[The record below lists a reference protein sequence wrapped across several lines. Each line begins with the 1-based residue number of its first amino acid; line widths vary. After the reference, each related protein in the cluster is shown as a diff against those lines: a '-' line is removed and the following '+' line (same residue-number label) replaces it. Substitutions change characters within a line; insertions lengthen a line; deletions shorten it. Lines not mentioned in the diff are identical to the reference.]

1 MADKSFEQNVKAE
14 LADLRMKP
22 DEAAWTVIESA
33 LHKEKKRRWFI
44 WLLILLASSGTA
56 GVWTYYSWNEAT
68 INTRTDE
75 HNKATTPIP
84 EPGSVKRDMMSE
96 KPLPGLEKKVAAS
109 GLTNS
114 SKGVDDDIKEPIIA
128 GFKKNPHAITD
139 SKKIKSKT
147 DTENVAAATDSKTNS
162 REVITNK
169 IVSEQSKVLIEVN
182 DQDKKNAVV
191 ISENRK
197 IDSANSLA
205 EGVTSQVLTSSQSQT
220 IKDSTAN
227 NLIAQKP
234 ISKKWQKNI
243 LLAAGYTSTRNG
255 LSGNWALANS
265 NSGSLSGSQGG
276 GGQSAFAAQDA
287 SPSGN
292 PALSLNAGFEI
303 QKQMSKRIALGISLG
318 YTMYQTNVRVGNRV
332 DSAMYFANARSY
344 NDNNFYFTRG
354 NAAMYRE
361 VQHFINADL
370 NLYLPFQLFR
380 KIAARWKLGAGLQ
393 AMIASNA
400 LLYDESTNTFF
411 NNTSLLAKIQPNVST
426 GFDLAIGKQSLFYLG
441 PHLQYTITPLS
452 NRLGNSRH
460 LLFTSLKF
468 SMSLAKKNKPVQR

>member
-1 MADKSFEQNVKAE
+1 MADRSFEQKIKME

-22 DEAAWTVIESA
+22 DEAAWTVIEA
-33 LHKEKKRRWFI
+33 TLHKEKKRRWFI
-44 WLLILLASSGTA
+44 WLFVLLGGCGTA
-56 GVWTYYSWNEAT
+56 GVLTYYSWNDEKINKGTAHNLAT
-68 INTRTDE
+68 DRIL
-75 HNKATTPIP
+75 KS
-84 EPGSVKRDMMSE
+84 GSVKLDVVSG
-96 KPLPGLEKKVAAS
+96 KPLPDNEKKVPAS
-109 GLTNS
+109 GS
-114 SKGVDDDIKEPIIA
+114 SSYSKGVDDDHL
-128 GFKKNPHAITD
+128 KKPVVTVAQNNPHAIID
-139 SKKIKSKT
+139 IKKIKK
-147 DTENVAAATDSKTNS
+147 ETDSEKVNTITDNKTNS
-162 REVITNK
+162 IEVITNT
-169 IVSEQSKVLIEVN
+169 IVFEQSTNLTEVT
-182 DQDKKNAVV
+182 KPVKTSSV
-191 ISENRK
+191 IIPENRK
-197 IDSANSLA
+197 IDSTHSIA
-205 EGVTSQVLTSSQSQT
+205 EAEPSEVLTSLQSQAV
-220 IKDSTAN
+220 KESTAN

-255 LSGNWALANS
+255 LSGNWTLANS

-303 QKQMSKRIALGISLG
+303 QKQMSKRISLGISLG
-318 YTMYQTNVRVGNRV
+318 YTLYQTNVRVGNRV

-370 NLYLPFQLFR
+370 NLYIPFQLFR
-380 KIAARWKLGAGLQ
+380 KVAARWKLGAGLQ

-400 LLYDESTNTFF
+400 LLYEESSNSFF

-426 GFDLAIGKQSLFYLG
+426 GFDMAIGKQSLFYLG
-441 PHLQYTITPLS
+441 PHMQYTITPIS
-452 NRLGNSRH
+452 NRSGNSRH